1 MIYEG
6 GRALLIGASAEEEAH
21 NTFLQCSWKTT
32 FEGKAGEVHLGLIDS
47 CSFSIATYRRDT
59 YTIMT

>member
-1 MIYEG
+1 
-6 GRALLIGASAEEEAH
+6 
-21 NTFLQCSWKTT
+21 
-32 FEGKAGEVHLGLIDS
+32 VHLGLIDS